1 MAIGGLPLAL
11 LAIDSICRLLSAMIS
26 YGYQQLSMGSF
37 ASYVVFVIDSISY
50 LLLAFHDL
58 MAISN

>member
-37 ASYVVFVIDSISY
+37 ASYGSRLLSTCIMSFLLLTVSAISY
-50 LLLAFHDL
+50 
-58 MAISN
+58 